1 VHIPGRYETIL
12 NPLSRGCGMVDMFTT
27 TPDALALPKFIA
39 AAVAAPAPGCRF
51 IDGANGISS
60 KHAVAQLI

>member
-1 VHIPGRYETIL
+1 
-12 NPLSRGCGMVDMFTT
+12 MVDMFTT